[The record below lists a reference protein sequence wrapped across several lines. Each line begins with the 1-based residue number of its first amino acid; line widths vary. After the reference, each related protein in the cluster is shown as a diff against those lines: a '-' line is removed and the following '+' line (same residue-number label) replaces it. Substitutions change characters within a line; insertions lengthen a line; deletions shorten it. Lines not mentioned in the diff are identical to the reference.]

1 MRECVILLKDEAIS
15 MEEQE
20 ELLFWDRY
28 LVYVPDSQGVILNN
42 PIVPSA
48 NAQEPCADVE
58 PTSGRW
64 SDTHQEMSEAAV
76 DQQNVN

>member
-1 MRECVILLKDEAIS
+1 MGWRLEREKDTNTDKSGKWI
-15 MEEQE
+15 
-20 ELLFWDRY
+20 ELRY